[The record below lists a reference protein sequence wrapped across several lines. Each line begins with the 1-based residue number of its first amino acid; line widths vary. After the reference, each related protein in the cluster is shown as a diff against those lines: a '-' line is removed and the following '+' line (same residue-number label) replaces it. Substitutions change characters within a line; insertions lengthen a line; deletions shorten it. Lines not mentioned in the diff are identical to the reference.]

1 MLEITMS
8 ILTLTYIMNASIP
21 LIALLLEKLYNFSF
35 MKSSYNIEDKF
46 LSYQRFKYDRIMSI
60 YDFTDGLIA
69 VIMLDMLVLGVC
81 LPFITLALIYAPW
94 LLAVMAIPFVLRYII
109 SRRKGKDNA

>member
-1 MLEITMS
+1 MLETTMS
-8 ILTLTYIMNASIP
+8 ILTLAYIMNASIP

-46 LSYQRFKYDRIMSI
+46 LSYQRFKYDRIMCI
-60 YDFTDGLIA
+60 QDFSDGIIA
-69 VIMLDMLVLGVC
+69 TIILDTIMLGVC
-81 LPFITLALIYAPW
+81 LPFISLALIYAPW
-94 LLAVMAIPFVLRYII
+94 ILAVIAIPFVLRYIT